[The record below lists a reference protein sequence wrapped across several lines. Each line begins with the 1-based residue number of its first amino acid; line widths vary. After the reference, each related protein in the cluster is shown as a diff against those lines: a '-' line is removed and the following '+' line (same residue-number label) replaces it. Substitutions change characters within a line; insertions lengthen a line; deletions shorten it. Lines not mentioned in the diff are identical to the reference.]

1 VIAFLTLC
9 YSAIV
14 WVVFFKL
21 KLLPWNRA
29 TQGTV
34 VGIGIVALLTL
45 VIAMNLYQPYSQDV
59 RVYRSV
65 IQIAPRVTGR
75 VNEVAVRPNTPV
87 SKGDVLFRI
96 DPDPFQYEVD
106 RLQADV
112 KLKKIVLADA
122 KALTGA
128 RVAAE
133 IKLQRAQAE
142 HDAARAQLAD
152 ARWSLNETTIKAPA
166 NGTVTN
172 LSLRPG
178 QVASMM
184 ASLPVMSLIQDD
196 EPTVIATFPQS
207 ALAFIQVGDPAEL
220 ALERLPGRI
229 IQARVQAIVPGT
241 GQGQLVPSGKLLEWT
256 EAPVAGRFA
265 LRLVLDDEAGAIDL
279 PAGAAGEA
287 AIYTDRGTAIRII
300 RKVMIRMTTWLNYV
314 QL

>member
-45 VIAMNLYQPYSQDV
+45 VIAMNLYQPYSQDA

-65 IQIAPRVTGR
+65 IQITPRVTGR
-75 VNEVAVRPNTPV
+75 VNEVPVQANTAV

-106 RLQADV
+106 RLEADV
-112 KLKKIVLADA
+112 KLKKIMLEDA
-122 KALTGA
+122 KALAGA

-133 IKLQRAQAE
+133 IKLQRAQAA

-152 ARWSLNETTIKAPA
+152 ALWSLNEATIKAPA

-178 QVASMM
+178 QVASML

-196 EPTVIATFPQS
+196 APIVIATFPQS
-207 ALAFIQVGDPAEL
+207 ALAFIQVGDVAEL

-229 IQARVQAIVPGT
+229 IQAIVPGT

-256 EAPVAGRFA
+256 EAPVSGRFA
-265 LRLVLDDEAGAIDL
+265 LRLALDDEAGALEL